1 MNDFVEPILVSN
13 NTRLVV
19 VVVVASICL
28 LRHKGALLM
37 FLFLF

>member
-1 MNDFVEPILVSN
+1 MNDFFEPILVSN
-13 NTRLVV
+13 NTRLV